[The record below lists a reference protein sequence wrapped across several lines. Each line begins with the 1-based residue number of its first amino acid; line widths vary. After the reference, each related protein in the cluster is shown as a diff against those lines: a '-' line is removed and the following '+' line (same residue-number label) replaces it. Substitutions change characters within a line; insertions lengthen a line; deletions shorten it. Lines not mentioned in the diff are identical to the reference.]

1 MGLHRRRRPRGRRGV
16 KWRTGR
22 CGSCLRLALAGHFP
36 WVRAHCYWLAQLLG
50 AALAGY
56 ALLPLVGPIG
66 RLGMTVPALSVSPL
80 QAILIEA
87 VLAFFLVIAVFASA
101 AAGRNGTA
109 PHWRSAWC
117 SEWTS

>member
-1 MGLHRRRRPRGRRGV
+1 
-16 KWRTGR
+16 
-22 CGSCLRLALAGHFP
+22 
-36 WVRAHCYWLAQLLG
+36 
-50 AALAGY
+50 
-56 ALLPLVGPIG
+56 
-66 RLGMTVPALSVSPL
+66 MTVPALSVSPL